1 MFHIHAVKL
10 YFPKEL
16 NQTMTG
22 TSISSAFNLKV
33 RKKERVGQSER
44 GRRMRE

>member
-33 RKKERVGQSER
+33 RKKERVER

>member
-10 YFPKEL
+10 YFLKEL

-33 RKKERVGQSER
+33 RKKERERQGTR
-44 GRRMRE
+44 GREMRE

>member
-33 RKKERVGQSER
+33 RKKERESER
-44 GRRMRE
+44 GRGMRE